1 MEAEAEAYTNIDT
14 AAEEDMNRDTDKDE
28 DMNMHTPLGTLG
40 SSSSY
45 ADLHFPFLTKKGRKK
60 ISNTNNAL

>member
-1 MEAEAEAYTNIDT
+1 
-14 AAEEDMNRDTDKDE
+14 MNRDTDKDE
-28 DMNMHTPLGTLG
+28 DMDMHTPLGTLG

-60 ISNTNNAL
+60 ISNTNNAF